1 MNNVVLNCYPNPAG
15 DFIMVEI
22 QSGQN
27 QLSAQIT
34 DLGGKVVTN
43 SILTEGNNQ
52 ININNLPSGFY
63 LLSVQN
69 AQKVLYTT
77 KVIVN

>member
-1 MNNVVLNCYPNPAG
+1 
-15 DFIMVEI
+15 MVEI
-22 QSGQN
+22 QSGQK

-34 DLGGKVVTN
+34 DLSGKVVTN
-43 SILTEGNNQ
+43 SILTEGDNQ